1 MPLAELVRLVTLKGT
16 GVQAGTTTTITS
28 VSPNPALV
36 DQAVTVSFFVAPPT
50 GDTLTPSGTV
60 TVKASTGESCTG
72 AAPSGSCPLM
82 FSTAATRTIAASY
95 GGDSNFT
102 SSTSSSVSEQ
112 IVDFALSVSPG
123 SETVS
128 SGHDA
133 SYTLTVSSI
142 NGFSG
147 IVSLTCSGGP
157 VHSPCIVSPTSISVS
172 GSAANSTATLSQPQ
186 DHGTYTLTFAASYGG
201 VTHTATGTLIVKGPG
216 Q

>member
-1 MPLAELVRLVTLKGT
+1 MGT
-16 GVQAGTTTTITS
+16 GIQADTTTTIAS

-36 DQAVTVSFFVAPPT
+36 GQTVTVNSSVAPPT
-50 GDTLTPSGTV
+50 GDTLAPSGTV
-60 TVKASTGESCTG
+60 TVKASTGESCTS

-112 IVDFALSVSPG
+112 IVDFDLSASPG
-123 SETVS
+123 SETIS
-128 SGHDA
+128 AGHDA
-133 SYTLTVSSI
+133 SYTLTVSSK

-147 IVSLTCSGGP
+147 VVSLTCSGGP

-172 GSAANSTATLSQPQ
+172 GTSAANSTATLSQPQ
-186 DHGTYTLTFAASYGG
+186 DHGTYILTFAASYGG
-201 VTHTATGTLIVKGPG
+201 VTHTATGTLTVKGPG
-216 Q
+216 K